1 MIIASKS
8 SVRYEREIDFDIM
21 KLLQLSILYQQE
33 DFEESE
39 LFIGIVANNK
49 SLNFPYSI
57 KLIAHF
63 KL

>member
-39 LFIGIVANNK
+39 LFIGMVANK